1 MIPLRALVPTQR
13 FPLVTY
19 ALIGANVALFAYE
32 ITLAGRV
39 QSFWLVYGWVPASFS
54 QALRDGQVPTL
65 VPLFTCMFLHGSW
78 FHLFGNLLYLHI
90 FGGKVEDRLGHL
102 RYLCFYCLGGII
114 AILVQTYAAPHA
126 STPMIGASG
135 AIAAVIGAYCVF
147 YPATRVLTFIP
158 LPFWFRVIPVPTVWY
173 VLLWLT
179 FQLLSGV
186 PLLAPEKAA
195 LAEVAWWAHM
205 GGFGAGLVLG
215 PLFLVKRKR
224 RPRHVPLPLPPLWN
238 NPKSALRWAKLR

>member
-1 MIPLRALVPTQR
+1 MIPLRAIIPTQR

-19 ALIGANVALFAYE
+19 ALIGTNVALFAYE
-32 ITLAGRV
+32 ITLAG
-39 QSFWLVYGWVPASFS
+39 QLQPFWLVYGWVPGSFT

-65 VPLFTCMFLHGSW
+65 VPLFTSMFLHGSW

-102 RYLCFYCLGGII
+102 RYLCFYCLGGVI
-114 AILVQTYAAPHA
+114 AVLVQTYAAPHS

-135 AIAAVIGAYCVF
+135 AIAAVVGAYCVF
-147 YPATRVLTFIP
+147 YPTTRVLTLVP
-158 LPFWFRVIPVPTVWY
+158 LLFSFRVIAVPTVWY
-173 VLLWLT
+173 VLLWLM
-179 FQLLSGV
+179 FQLLSGMSWFS
-186 PLLAPEKAA
+186 PEKAA

-205 GGFGAGLVLG
+205 GGFGAGLVMG
-215 PLFLVKRKR
+215 PLFLINRKR

-238 NPKSALRWAKLR
+238 SPKSALR